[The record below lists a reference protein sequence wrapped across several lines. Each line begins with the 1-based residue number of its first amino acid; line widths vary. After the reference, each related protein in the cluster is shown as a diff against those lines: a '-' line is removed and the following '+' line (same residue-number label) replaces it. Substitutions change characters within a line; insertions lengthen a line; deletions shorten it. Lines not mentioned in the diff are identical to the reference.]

1 MNQRKSTRAYE
12 CGKAALLAACL
23 VLTCTLFCQAY
34 AQNKVDSLEKDFDL
48 KIYLPREVTVKDSS
62 LSLGQVSI
70 IRGDASLGVKAG
82 KIELGRISVPGQKIV
97 LDRSTLLS
105 RLACNG
111 IPISRVKLTGAEK
124 ITVKQLYKTV
134 SGDQFVSLA
143 SSFLK
148 GNSSGGSACRWDPI
162 HIPKDFAVPGPAKDI
177 TFSPR
182 LARSTVKNQAKVE
195 IALLSGGK
203 NICAREVAFTLRY
216 GCRRAVA
223 KADIAAGQII
233 SQENVKIEEELSNYP
248 EPAGWKSP
256 FGLVARC
263 RLPANAAIRPQ
274 MVGPVKAPIIVKRN
288 QNVVIRIESPG
299 FLITA
304 AGTAMQ
310 DGKAG
315 EHVKVRNADSQRV
328 IIAKINSD
336 GSVEPVL

>member
-1 MNQRKSTRAYE
+1 MSQRKSTRAYD

-23 VLTCTLFCQAY
+23 VTTCALFCQAS
-34 AQNKVDSLEKDFDL
+34 AESKAESLGEDFDL

-62 LSLGQVSI
+62 LSLAQVTI
-70 IRGDASLGVKAG
+70 IRGDASLGAKAG
-82 KIELGRISVPGQKIV
+82 KIALGRISVPGQKIV
-97 LDRSTLLS
+97 LDRPTLLS

-148 GNSSGGSACRWDPI
+148 SNTGRGSACRWDPT
-162 HIPKDFAVPGPAKDI
+162 HTPKDFTAVGPAKDI

-203 NICAREVAFTLRY
+203 KIAVREVCFTLRY
-216 GCRRAVA
+216 SSRQAVA
-223 KADIAAGQII
+223 KVDIDAGQII
-233 SQENVKIEEELSNYP
+233 SQENVKIEEKLSNYP
-248 EPAGWKSP
+248 EPVGWKSP
-256 FGLVARC
+256 FGLVAKR
-263 RLPANAAIRPQ
+263 RLPANTVIRPL
-274 MVGPVKAPIIVKRN
+274 MVGPVRAPIIVKRN
-288 QNVVIRIESPG
+288 QSVLIRIESPG

-304 AGTAMQ
+304 AGTALQ

-328 IIAKINSD
+328 IIAKVNAD
-336 GSVEPVL
+336 ASVEPVF